1 MLEIDFFSQTDPAII
16 QLANKKLLAVSEDWE
31 KQVWQFIVN
40 WFNPEPATI
49 SVFTSGSTGAPQ
61 KIQHTKAAMMYSAQQ
76 TCTAL
81 KLMPGSTALLCL
93 PVNKISGIMMVVR
106 SICNKM
112 KLVCIKPSTTPLDE
126 LPEKPN
132 IDFAAFTPMQFHG
145 ITKSYSNFKKAEH
158 IRKIILGG
166 EDVRAELLDNI
177 LRLQSEVYI
186 TFGMTETI
194 SHIALKR
201 LNGPTCDKNFKVLPG
216 ISVFKDER
224 NCMVIEA
231 PLLGQP
237 HLVTNDVV
245 SIEGPNEFKWL
256 GRIDNVINSGGVK
269 IYPEEIEQQLLKA
282 IEAPYFIS
290 SKPKKSGGEKLILV
304 LEKNALK
311 PEEKQELR
319 DAFNALE
326 KLHRPAQ
333 VMLVPHFTRTANG
346 KIKRKESVLNPIETI
361 DFS

>member
-1 MLEIDFFSQTDPAII
+1 
-16 QLANKKLLAVSEDWE
+16 
-31 KQVWQFIVN
+31 
-40 WFNPEPATI
+40 
-49 SVFTSGSTGAPQ
+49 
-61 KIQHTKAAMMYSAQQ
+61 
-76 TCTAL
+76 
-81 KLMPGSTALLCL
+81 
-93 PVNKISGIMMVVR
+93 
-106 SICNKM
+106 
-112 KLVCIKPSTTPLDE
+112 
-126 LPEKPN
+126 
-132 IDFAAFTPMQFHG
+132 
-145 ITKSYSNFKKAEH
+145 
-158 IRKIILGG
+158 
-166 EDVRAELLDNI
+166 
-177 LRLQSEVYI
+177 
-186 TFGMTETI
+186 
-194 SHIALKR
+194 
-201 LNGPTCDKNFKVLPG
+201 
-216 ISVFKDER
+216 
-224 NCMVIEA
+224 
-231 PLLGQP
+231 
-237 HLVTNDVV
+237 LVTNDVV